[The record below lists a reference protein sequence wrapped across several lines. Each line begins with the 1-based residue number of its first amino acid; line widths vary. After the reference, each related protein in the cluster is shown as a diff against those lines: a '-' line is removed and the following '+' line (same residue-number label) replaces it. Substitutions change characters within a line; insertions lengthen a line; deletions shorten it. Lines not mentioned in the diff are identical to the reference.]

1 MVNSKMDGES
11 PVHILKKWLED
22 AEKTEINDPNAMT
35 LSTVDENGIPDSRIV
50 LLKGIDT
57 VKETIAFFTN
67 YDSAKG
73 LQLQAKPFA
82 AITIHWKSLRRQIRI
97 RGGVAKV
104 SPEQSDLYFYSRSY
118 DSQISAAASN
128 QSSVLTDREE
138 LMQKVRA
145 LKEEFPS
152 TVPRPIN
159 WGGYSI
165 TPTEFEFWEDG
176 AHRLHNR
183 QKWKKSESGI
193 WSVEVLYP

>member
-1 MVNSKMDGES
+1 MVNSKIDGES

-35 LSTVDENGIPDSRIV
+35 LSTVDENGMPDSRIV

-57 VKETIAFFTN
+57 VKQTIAFFTN

-82 AITIHWKSLRRQIRI
+82 AITIHWKSLRRQIRA

-118 DSQISAAASN
+118 DSQISAAASK

-138 LMQKVRA
+138 LMQRVRA
-145 LKEEFPS
+145 LKQEFPS
-152 TVPRPIN
+152 TVPRPTN
-159 WGGYSI
+159 WGGYAL

-183 QKWKKSESGI
+183 QKWTKSESGI
-193 WSVEVLYP
+193 WSIETLYP